1 MWLENMSS
9 HSVACFFFLVTVSFT
24 EHLLLFNY
32 LWWTRVVLG
41 KFWEGWLR
49 AFKSGSVT
57 FKYSLRKWTWPIPS
71 CHSYLSFS
79 LLSFDVDTGLHPWV
93 FFLIFCSVSHFML
106 LWTVIT
112 DPYWVTLILL
122 PACGCPPTLGWCW
135 SSCLLTGFRHLA
147 LPRCLTSRKVIVF
160 SVVSYKTTFKLSIYC
175 FTWLISN
182 SLSLSIPSLVFLI
195 SHFFH

>member
-1 MWLENMSS
+1 MVDQSGS
-9 HSVACFFFLVTVSFT
+9 GK
-24 EHLLLFNY
+24 
-32 LWWTRVVLG
+32 VLG
-41 KFWEGWLR
+41 RLAASLQIR
-49 AFKSGSVT
+49 LCY

-112 DPYWVTLILL
+112 DPYWVILILL